1 MYILNIYHILFI
13 YFTLYIMYYVWLYVN
28 IYIYYIIAYIYIMY
42 ICKCHFHPSISLKGH
57 IASIDPGPV
66 ATFVAAPFE

>member
-1 MYILNIYHILFI
+1 
-13 YFTLYIMYYVWLYVN
+13 
-28 IYIYYIIAYIYIMY
+28 MY

-66 ATFVAAPFE
+66 ATFVAALFE